1 MPLTIALPLAAA
13 PTISIMDIST
23 EYIKKRF
30 DEFNRLCF
38 DGSLPQPTFRL
49 SNVKTYLGQMRRQQ
63 LPSPW
68 EHRHVR
74 YVLTINTRYQLAP
87 REIEDVILHEMI
99 HYYIMVNG
107 IGDTSAHGPHF
118 RHIMDRINR
127 QYGRDISISSRAAH
141 LTDDRPQHRRWQVLC
156 LIRFSSDSLGVI
168 CPALTRLSDICRQLQ
183 RTPGISSCQWYQ
195 SDDPFFDRYPR
206 SRSLRV
212 FRITEAEA
220 HAHLSSA
227 HTMQKVGNQLRVID

>member
-1 MPLTIALPLAAA
+1 MAAA
-13 PTISIMDIST
+13 PTISNMDIST
-23 EYIKKRF
+23 EYIKNRF

-38 DGSLPQPTFRL
+38 EGSLPQPTFRL
-49 SNVKTYLGQMRRQQ
+49 SNVKTYLGQMRRQLQ
-63 LPSPW
+63 PAPW
-68 EHRHVR
+68 GRRHIR

-107 IGDTSAHGPHF
+107 IRDTSAHGAHF

-127 QYGRDISISSRAAH
+127 QHGRAISVSSRAAH
-141 LTDDRPQHRRWQVLC
+141 LTDDSPQRRRWQVLC
-156 LIRFSSDSLGVI
+156 LIQFSSGSWGII
-168 CPALTRLSDICRQLQ
+168 CPALTRLGDIWRQLQ

-195 SDDPFFDRYPR
+195 SDDPFFGRYPR

-212 FRITEAEA
+212 YRITEAEA
-220 HAHLSSA
+220 HAHLSGA
-227 HTMQKVGNQLRVID
+227 HTMQKVGNQLRVVD